1 MSIARQQAKLND
13 KNSFHNRNNSLT
25 MQKALETAYDD
36 WNKNKSEL
44 LVSNEE
50 GYKEG
55 KSEILSENVDSIVQ
69 VTSPLPPPHLTTT
82 PPISY
87 YFGNPLVDLVK
98 GIMHIYKDNNLTA
111 LNDDSIRSEMLCMLG
126 IPHVLTCNE
135 LINFVLPYR

>member
-1 MSIARQQAKLND
+1 MSIHRQQSKLN
-13 KNSFHNRNNSLT
+13 KNSTFNRNNSLT

-36 WNKNKSEL
+36 WNKNKPDL
-44 LVSNEE
+44 AASNDEKEE
-50 GYKEG
+50 NKN
-55 KSEILSENVDSIVQ
+55 KSEILNEDVHEIVQ
-69 VTSPLPPPHLTTT
+69 VSSLNATT
-82 PPISY
+82 PISY